1 MFFNE
6 RSRHTFRLQL
16 VPGRARRGAR
26 RPACSWRRLRG
37 EEQLLSGI
45 VSITGRA
52 HANGHIAANNC
63 MTIGAM
69 ASAADLGPKVS
80 EDVSV
85 VGFDDITLASCVRP
99 ELTTVSVTGNKRGK
113 AAPRLVLRPLAGKDC
128 LRTTWLLSTSL
139 VVRKSTGFSPDPE
152 QLDET
157 KAVRG
162 WSGS

>member
-16 VPGRARRGAR
+16 VPGRAMHGTR

-37 EEQLLSGI
+37 EEQLLGGSSLLQGEPMPTLI
-45 VSITGRA
+45 F
-52 HANGHIAANNC
+52 AANNC
-63 MTIGAM
+63 MSIGAI
-69 ASAADLGPKVS
+69 ASAADLGPKVP

-99 ELTTVSVTGNKRGK
+99 ELTTVSVTGNKRGE

-139 VVRKSTGFSPDPE
+139 VVRKSTGFSQD
-152 QLDET
+152 L
-157 KAVRG
+157 
-162 WSGS
+162 